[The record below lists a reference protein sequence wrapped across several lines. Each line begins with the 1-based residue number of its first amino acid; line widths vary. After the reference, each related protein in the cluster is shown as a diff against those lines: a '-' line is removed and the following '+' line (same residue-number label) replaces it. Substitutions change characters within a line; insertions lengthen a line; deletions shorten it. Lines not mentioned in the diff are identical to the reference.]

1 MYVSSELKIFLLYFY
16 ADKRC
21 KQNHLKSELFK
32 SKTTDFGCVHIL
44 CKDVWFDKYRNVQN
58 RAQCAVS
65 ASEKRHLNA
74 NHQSLKCNYI
84 AE

>member
-44 CKDVWFDKYRNVQN
+44 CKYVWFDKYR
-58 RAQCAVS
+58 AECAVS

-74 NHQSLKCNYI
+74 ITSQSN
-84 AE
+84 